1 MNKGKI
7 FIGLGVGIVLLIMLA
22 AASGTSTPKNIGQF
36 ISNYNKEIQKVADKR
51 AEGPGKGV
59 LIGRCSI
66 NNLETA
72 INGSKVAAICNENGG
87 FVSYDYQKSF
97 TVGFALS
104 KSISSNLIFS
114 IIEAA
119 ILASGDDYNSVM
131 KSLGVMSGNQ
141 YSIPGEYNREITFNK
156 NKYFLTSV
164 DDMILLNIS
173 IQK

>member
-1 MNKGKI
+1 MSKKKI
-7 FIGLGVGIVLLIMLA
+7 ALAVCGVLVLLLIMA
-22 AASGTSTPKNIGQF
+22 GNSTPKTVGQF
-36 ISNYNKEIQKVADKR
+36 VSNYNREIQKIVDAR
-51 AEGPGKGV
+51 EEGSGKGV

-72 INGSKVAAICNENGG
+72 INGSKVAAICGESGG

-104 KSISSNLIFS
+104 KSIPSKNIFLV
-114 IIEAA
+114 IEAA
-119 ILASGDDYNSVM
+119 ILAAGDDYNSVM

-141 YSIPGEYNREITFNK
+141 YSIPGEYNKEITFNK
-156 NKYFLTSV
+156 NNYFLTSV